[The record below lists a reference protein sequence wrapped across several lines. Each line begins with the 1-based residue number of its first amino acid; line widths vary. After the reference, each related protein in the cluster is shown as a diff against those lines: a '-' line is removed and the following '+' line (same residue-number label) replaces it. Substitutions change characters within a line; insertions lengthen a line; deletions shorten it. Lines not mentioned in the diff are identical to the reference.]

1 MSQII
6 QKFQEGGTTPT
17 LFKWN
22 QGGIETDRLVKAIS
36 TNIDSYL
43 DEQDWSVKRKERF
56 VNSVNKFITGIEN
69 GNITEMSPTGK
80 FLDSRGIEGG
90 GVSNETGNNRF
101 REDREAA
108 SFVKW
113 VLNGQTPYQK
123 PEKKVEPFDINKS
136 FAKSFNKKYLNNTSD
151 TFNLEAL
158 SNVSYNYRNNLIYP
172 IFEALRN
179 VDSEDWGDYGNKQNY
194 LAAVERASNQYEKAH
209 KAGFKDDTDAAKTI
223 ISALSGL
230 NINSGF
236 LRSWFSTID
245 GLFSTP
251 TQVQTQ
257 SGAQPTAN
265 TTTDTST
272 QASEESSPSSTPI
285 QSTTDTS
292 YESLLFYPSIQNL
305 WKIDQKT
312 NIKLPANRWINSKG
326 YKQRIG
332 PQFTGSD
339 NYLAKLFQHVVTLD
353 SKDWSNSAKSEYQV
367 PYWDSKTATWKMNYN
382 NTYKELMGDAIN
394 YMLQTNNSDL
404 LKLNDGS
411 VVIGSTI
418 NVKYPVCLA
427 YNPSTKELKRV
438 PIYLLMNEPNVSPKI
453 KEQLANSSTTVNVS
467 STPNIWSHK
476 EGGSIKKY
484 QTPAGPLNFDFDK
497 YGKYVKFDTSKRY
510 RLDLQD
516 DGTVKLVDRAGL
528 NAIDDNH
535 KGFYR
540 PEGNVTEVE
549 KKPWFKNW
557 TDVLT
562 TNPDIAEAWSKGYV
576 DHNQPY
582 GKKYENAWSTDRNF
596 DFNKFSNTKF
606 LGGNANASTD
616 KNAKFLWYDT
626 LNGPGHDVFKGLTYH
641 IKNDKGED
649 EFGSREDFEKLGYVL
664 PDDAEE
670 NPTNNPLVYYKTL
683 IKKTPETETKSET
696 PKTGEKQNS
705 SVDPI
710 IHSDKDLNFDWE
722 SWAIP
727 FAGSTLRYLNT
738 ERANKQMLNEALNSY
753 KPYYKDPKRFE
764 RNIYGDYG
772 ALSNSENEAQ
782 QINTKASNSTY
793 SDAQIQAAKEL
804 EGEKVAA
811 VKRAEGQRAYSN
823 KIQTT
828 QEATLAQAKENDYN
842 AIDTTNENRYNQ
854 WNTNMLKSQARQGYI
869 SRRAQN
875 LNTFLQELQMQ
886 AQNRLDKK
894 LNLDEKALDAYIK
907 AKYSNNPELL
917 ALQRDAQQWV
927 AQGNDLNNWDTAKY
941 NRLVSLQNELAFEE
955 MKFRLENTGKL
966 YGIGVNKQLLNKIK
980 VNSNPIQVNQVPIQS
995 NKSGGTLSEEN
1006 KLKISKMKH
1015 QLEKQKLFQKNIRES
1030 INDNSKMINNLSN
1043 TMQKLLM
1050 QVIK

>member
-6 QKFQEGGTTPT
+6 QKFQEGGITPT

-69 GNITEMSPTGK
+69 GNITEMSSTGK

-158 SNVSYNYRNNLIYP
+158 SNVSYSHYKDGSLIKP
-172 IFEALRN
+172 IWEALEN
-179 VDSEDWGDYGNKQNY
+179 VESEDWGDFKNKENY
-194 LAAVERASNQYEKAH
+194 LSAIKSVRKQYENAYK
-209 KAGFKDDTDAAKTI
+209 KGFEDNVDATKYL
-223 ISALSGL
+223 ISLLSTL
-230 NINSGF
+230 NINTGF
-236 LRSWFSTID
+236 LRSWFSPIEN
-245 GLFSTP
+245 LF
-251 TQVQTQ
+251 VQTQ
-257 SGAQPTAN
+257 PQTQPQS
-265 TTTDTST
+265 TST
-272 QASEESSPSSTPI
+272 EQQSNTPTSPPVST
-285 QSTTDTS
+285 DNVS
-292 YESLLFYPSIQNL
+292 YESMLWYPRIQQFWESEKKTNYKL
-305 WKIDQKT
+305 PTHSWLNSQDYKYRT
-312 NIKLPANRWINSKG
+312 NIKDS
-326 YKQRIG
+326 
-332 PQFTGSD
+332 
-339 NYLAKLFQHVVTLD
+339 NYFSKLFDKTIRLD
-353 SKDWSNSAKSEYQV
+353 SKYWNSPSVTDFLIPNVGKNGWEY
-367 PYWDSKTATWKMNYN
+367 NYN
-382 NTYKELMGDAIN
+382 TTYNQLMSDAIN
-394 YMLQTNNSDL
+394 YMLQTKDPGL
-404 LKLNDGS
+404 IKLNDDS
-411 VVIGSTI
+411 VVIASTI
-418 NVKYPVCLA
+418 NVNYPVCLA
-427 YNPSTKELKRV
+427 YNPTTKQIKKV
-438 PIYLLMNEPNVSPKI
+438 PIYLLINEPNVGPKI
-453 KEQLANSSTTVNVS
+453 KEQLANSSTVTNVS
-467 STPNIWSHK
+467 STPSIWSHK
-476 EGGSIKKY
+476 EGGSIKKF
-484 QTPAGPLNFDFDK
+484 QTPAGPLNFDEDK
-497 YGKYVKFDTSKRY
+497 YGKYVKFDTNKRY
-510 RLDLQD
+510 RLNLQD
-516 DGTVKLVDRAGL
+516 DGTVNLVDRAGL
-528 NAIDDNH
+528 NVIDNNH
-535 KGFYR
+535 RGFYA

-549 KKPWFKNW
+549 KQPWFKYW

-562 TNPDIAEAWSKGYV
+562 TNSDIAEAWSKGYV
-576 DHNQPY
+576 DHNQAY
-582 GKKYENAWSTDRNF
+582 GKQYENAWSTDGKF

-670 NPTNNPLVYYKTL
+670 NPTDNPLVYYKTL
-683 IKKTPETETKSET
+683 IKKTPKA
-696 PKTGEKQNS
+696 EKKQDS
-705 SVDPI
+705 SVDPM
-710 IHSDKDLNFDWE
+710 IHSNKGLDFNWE

-727 FAGSTLRYLNT
+727 FAGSALRYLNT

-764 RNIYGDYG
+764 RNIYGDYA
-772 ALSNSENEAQ
+772 ALSNAENEAQ
-782 QINTKASNSTY
+782 QINVKAENPTY

-804 EGEKVAA
+804 EGERVAA
-811 VKRAEGQRAYSN
+811 SKRAEGQRAYSN
-823 KIQTT
+823 GIKTT

-842 AIDTTNENRYNQ
+842 AIDTANENRYNQ

-907 AKYSNNPELL
+907 AKYNNNPELL

-927 AQGNDLNNWDTAKY
+927 AQGNDLSTWDTGKY
-941 NRLVSLQNELAFEE
+941 NRLISLQNELAYEE

-980 VNSNPIQVNQVPIQS
+980 VNSNPVNVPQRDIVI

-1006 KLKISKMKH
+1006 KIKISKMKH

>member
-17 LFKWN
+17 LFKWD

-36 TNIDSYL
+36 ANIDSYL

-69 GNITEMSPTGK
+69 GNITEMSSTGK

-123 PEKKVEPFDINKS
+123 PEKKVEPFDINKA
-136 FAKSFNKKYLNNTSD
+136 FAKSFNKTYLNNTSD

-158 SNVSYNYRNNLIYP
+158 SNVSYNHRNNLIYP

-179 VDSEDWGDYGNKQNY
+179 VDSENWGDYGNKQNY
-194 LAAVERASNQYEKAH
+194 LAAVKNASNQYEKAR
-209 KAGFKDDTDAAKTI
+209 KAGFKDDIDAAKTI

-245 GLFSTP
+245 GLFSNP
-251 TQVQTQ
+251 NQ
-257 SGAQPTAN
+257 SQAQPAN
-265 TTTDTST
+265 TTTNTTTNTST
-272 QASEESSPSSTPI
+272 SSEQATKESPTN
-285 QSTTDTS
+285 TTSNNS
-292 YESLLFYPSIQNL
+292 YESLLFYPTIQNL

-312 NIKLPANRWINSKG
+312 NIKLPKNRWINSKG

-353 SKDWSNSAKSEYQV
+353 TRDWGNSAKSEYQV
-367 PYWDSKTATWKMNYN
+367 PQWDPQSATWKMNYQ

-394 YMLQTNNSDL
+394 YMLQTNDPDL

-411 VVIGSTI
+411 VVVGSTI

-427 YNPSTKELKRV
+427 YNPNTKELKRV

-453 KEQLANSSTTVNVS
+453 KEQLVNSSTSVNVS

-484 QTPAGPLNFDFDK
+484 QTPAGPIDFDWNKYNEFIKWDGNKRYKNDKSSGTWSLIDRTENAKDTHGTGFYRTEGDSTSLETAPYFQQYLRYGLLNDKAKTSDGKSLAETWARNYIELNPEYGDKYKNVWFKDDVFDFD
-497 YGKYVKFDTSKRY
+497 
-510 RLDLQD
+510 
-516 DGTVKLVDRAGL
+516 A
-528 NAIDDNH
+528 
-535 KGFYR
+535 
-540 PEGNVTEVE
+540 
-549 KKPWFKNW
+549 FKN
-557 TDVLT
+557 
-562 TNPDIAEAWSKGYV
+562 SKFY
-576 DHNQPY
+576 Q
-582 GKKYENAWSTDRNF
+582 
-596 DFNKFSNTKF
+596 
-606 LGGNANASTD
+606 GNAKVDND
-616 KNAKFLWYDT
+616 KGKFLWGDGQ
-626 LNGPGHDVFKGLTYH
+626 NGIGHDVYKGKIYH
-641 IKNDKGED
+641 IVNDKGEN
-649 EFGSREDFEKLGYVL
+649 EFNTKEYFEGLGYYL
-664 PDDAEE
+664 PEDAKEE
-670 NPTNNPLVYYKTL
+670 YFNNNPIVSYQTL
-683 IKKTPETETKSET
+683 IKKAPDSKDET
-696 PKTGEKQNS
+696 PKIKKQNS
-705 SVDPI
+705 SVDAI
-710 IHSDKDLNFDWE
+710 LHSDKGLDFNWE
-722 SWAIP
+722 SWAVP
-727 FAGSTLRYLNT
+727 FTGSILRYLNT

-764 RNIYGDYG
+764 RNIYGDYA
-772 ALSNSENEAQ
+772 ALSNAENEAS
-782 QINTKASNSTY
+782 QINVKASNPTY
-793 SDAQIQAAKEL
+793 SDAQIQSAKEL

-811 VKRAEGQRAYSN
+811 SKRAEGQRAYSN
-823 KIQTT
+823 RIQTT
-828 QEATLAQAKENDYN
+828 QEATLAQSKENDYN

-869 SRRAQN
+869 SRRTQN
-875 LNTFLQELQMQ
+875 FNTFLQELQMQ

-894 LNLDEKALDAYIK
+894 LNLDEKALDTYIK

-917 ALQRDAQQWV
+917 ALQKEALQWV
-927 AQGNDLNNWDTAKY
+927 VQGNDLNTWDTAKY
-941 NRLVSLQNELAFEE
+941 NRLVNLQNKLAYEE
-955 MKFRLENTGKL
+955 MKFRLENTEKL
-966 YGIGVNKQLLNKIK
+966 YGIGVNKRLLDKIK
-980 VNSNPIQVNQVPIQS
+980 VNSNPIQVNQGSIQYA
-995 NKSGGTLSEEN
+995 KSGGTLSEEN
-1006 KLKISKMKH
+1006 KMKISKMKH

>member
-36 TNIDSYL
+36 ANIDSYL

-69 GNITEMSPTGK
+69 GNITEMSSTGK

-123 PEKKVEPFDINKS
+123 PEKKVEPFDINKA

-158 SNVSYNYRNNLIYP
+158 SNVSYNHRNNLIYP

-194 LAAVERASNQYEKAH
+194 LAAVENASNQYEKAR
-209 KAGFKDDTDAAKTI
+209 KAGFKDDVDAAKTI

-245 GLFSTP
+245 GLFSNP
-251 TQVQTQ
+251 TQKDQ
-257 SGAQPTAN
+257 STTN

-272 QASEESSPSSTPI
+272 TQTAEGDSSAPTQSTNT
-285 QSTTDTS
+285 TTDTS
-292 YESLLFYPSIQNL
+292 YESLLFYPEIQNL

-312 NIKLPANRWINSKG
+312 NIKLPANRWINSSG
-326 YKQRIG
+326 YEQHIG
-332 PQFTGSD
+332 PQFTKSD
-339 NYLAKLFQHVVTLD
+339 NYLAKLFQRVVRLD
-353 SKDWSNSAKSEYQV
+353 SKNWSSSAPSEYQV
-367 PYWDSKTATWKMNYN
+367 PDWDPKTGTWKINYS
-382 NTYKELMGDAIN
+382 NTYKDLMGDAIN
-394 YMLQTNNSDL
+394 YMLQRNNHDL

-411 VVIGSTI
+411 VVIGSTVD
-418 NVKYPVCLA
+418 VKYPVCLA

-438 PIYLLMNEPNVSPKI
+438 PIYLLMNEPNVGPKI
-453 KEQLANSSTTVNVS
+453 KEQLANSSTVVNVPS
-467 STPNIWSHK
+467 MPSIWSHK

-484 QTPAGPLNFDFDK
+484 QTPAGPLDFDWDKYNKFIKWDGNKRYKNDNSSGTWGLIDRTEDAKDDNHQGFYRTEGDSASLETEPYFQQYLNYGLLNDKAKTSDGNSLAETWARNYVKLNPEYGDQYKNAWFKDNVFDFD
-497 YGKYVKFDTSKRY
+497 
-510 RLDLQD
+510 
-516 DGTVKLVDRAGL
+516 A
-528 NAIDDNH
+528 
-535 KGFYR
+535 
-540 PEGNVTEVE
+540 
-549 KKPWFKNW
+549 FKN
-557 TDVLT
+557 
-562 TNPDIAEAWSKGYV
+562 SKFY
-576 DHNQPY
+576 Q
-582 GKKYENAWSTDRNF
+582 
-596 DFNKFSNTKF
+596 
-606 LGGNANASTD
+606 GNAKVDND
-616 KNAKFLWYDT
+616 KGKFLWGDGQ
-626 LNGPGHDVFKGLTYH
+626 NGIGHDVYKGKIYH
-641 IKNDKGED
+641 IVNDKGEN
-649 EFGSREDFEKLGYVL
+649 EFNTKEYFEGLGYYL
-664 PDDAEE
+664 PEDAKEE
-670 NPTNNPLVYYKTL
+670 YFNNNPIVSYQTL
-683 IKKTPETETKSET
+683 IKKTPNLKVETPETE
-696 PKTGEKQNS
+696 EKKNS
-705 SVDPI
+705 SVDPM
-710 IHSDKDLNFDWE
+710 IHSDKGLDFDWE

-764 RNIYGDYG
+764 RNIYGDYA
-772 ALSNSENEAQ
+772 ALSNAENDAS
-782 QINTKASNSTY
+782 QINVKASNPTY
-793 SDAQIQAAKEL
+793 SDAQVQAAKEL

-811 VKRAEGQRAYSN
+811 SKRAEGQRAYSN
-823 KIQTT
+823 RIQTT

-842 AIDTTNENRYNQ
+842 AIDTANENRYNQ

-869 SRRAQN
+869 SRRASN

-894 LNLDEKALDAYIK
+894 LNLDEKALDTYIK
-907 AKYSNNPELL
+907 AKYSNDPELL

-927 AQGNDLNNWDTAKY
+927 AQGNDLNTWDAAKY
-941 NRLVSLQNELAFEE
+941 NRLINLQNKLAYEE

-966 YGIGVNKQLLNKIK
+966 YGVGVNKRLLNKIK
-980 VNSNPIQVNQVPIQS
+980 VNSNPIQINQSVQS
-995 NKSGGTLSEEN
+995 AKSGGTLSEEN
-1006 KLKISKMKH
+1006 KMKISKMKH